1 MLKFTNNNNNT
12 FTATVTILETPF
24 SYDYYVDSDNV
35 VRVINSQKNSNTN
48 VSLIS
53 YMDKLRASHTLTPM
67 LKELGVQL
75 IKFIKAETGNN
86 AITKLA

>member
-24 SYDYYVDSDNV
+24 SYDYYVDSDNM
-35 VRVINSQKNSNTN
+35 VRVINSQKNSDTN

-53 YMDKLRASHTLTPM
+53 YMNKLRAGHTLTPM
-67 LKELGVQL
+67 FKELGVQL

>member
-24 SYDYYVDSDNV
+24 SYDYYVDSDNMV
-35 VRVINSQKNSNTN
+35 CIIDSQKNSDTN

-53 YMDKLRASHTLTPM
+53 YMDKLRASDTIPPM
-67 LKELGVQL
+67 FKELGIQL
-75 IKFIKAETGNN
+75 VKFIKAETGNN